1 MSEKLYQQFYKP
13 YGMFDEEYENKKR
26 IVAEKLAGWEQEQNE
41 GNLPDLFA
49 TLPITVTVCDSCYR
63 ASCIQGEFYCENYK
77 TAGTKEITIEELK
90 KLNLENSDYWHQ
102 SQ

>member
-1 MSEKLYQQFYKP
+1 MRNMKI
-13 YGMFDEEYENKKR
+13 KKR

-41 GNLPDLFA
+41 GNLLDLFA